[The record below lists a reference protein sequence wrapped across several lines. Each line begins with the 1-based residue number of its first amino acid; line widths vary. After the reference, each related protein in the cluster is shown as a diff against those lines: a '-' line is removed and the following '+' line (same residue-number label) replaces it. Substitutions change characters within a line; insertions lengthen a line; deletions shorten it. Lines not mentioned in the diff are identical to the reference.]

1 MKTFLTLSFLA
12 LGLTIGCSPNSVV
25 RLSESFKNSERNT
38 LYLVVPL
45 KPGEK
50 LKNVSS
56 DLHEIEPGNA
66 LNTSDLIVIVADDD
80 VSVTQGQDSW
90 TITVRGRNPNIT
102 RSQDHFMI
110 MTREEI
116 LEILVHET
124 NIEDLKL
131 KWHAAYSKNWQLE
144 QIDNDVLQE
153 DLRQLDR
160 KIAEIDQAIGS
171 NDQGIDELDKE
182 LDKQR

>member
-1 MKTFLTLSFLA
+1 MKIILTISLLA
-12 LGLTIGCSPNSVV
+12 LGSTIGCAPNSVV
-25 RLSESFKNSERNT
+25 KLGESFKNSERNT

-45 KPGEK
+45 KPDEK

-56 DLHEIEPGNA
+56 DIHEIKPGNA

-80 VSVTQGQDSW
+80 VSVTQGQNSW
-90 TITVRGRNPNIT
+90 TITVRGQNPNVS

-116 LEILVHET
+116 VEILVHET

-131 KWHAAYSKNWQLE
+131 KWHAAHNKNWKLE
-144 QIDNDVLQE
+144 QIDNEMLQE
-153 DLRQLDR
+153 ELRQLDR

-171 NDQGIDELDKE
+171 NDQGIVELDKE
-182 LDKQR
+182 LENQR